1 MRLFYFFIFTV
12 FLSHNSLA
20 NDKLFVEGDTLYYNT
35 DLAADEINAEINWDD
50 ADLIH
55 SILLENPNITT
66 IQLNSSG
73 GLIEA
78 SQYISDI
85 VIDFELDT
93 YVSGEC
99 SSACVDIFLAG
110 QRRVLERG
118 SWVGF
123 HKGSWAA
130 ADIERYYEGN
140 KKEEGWKDAFEFSSW
155 LYEDTQSEILKQM
168 KYMLERG
175 VEADFIIQTLQAD
188 NEGMWYPRRKQLE
201 AAGVLNE

>member
-1 MRLFYFFIFTV
+1 MRLFYLFIFTV
-12 FLSHNSLA
+12 FFSHNSLA
-20 NDKLFVEGDTLYYNT
+20 NNKLFVEGNTLYYNT

-55 SILLENPNITT
+55 SILLEDPNIKT

-85 VIDFELDT
+85 VIDFELDS

-110 QRRVLERG
+110 QRRVLEKG
-118 SWVGF
+118 SWLGF
-123 HKGSWAA
+123 HRGSWAA

-140 KKEEGWKDAFEFSSW
+140 S
-155 LYEDTQSEILKQM
+155 
-168 KYMLERG
+168 
-175 VEADFIIQTLQAD
+175 
-188 NEGMWYPRRKQLE
+188 
-201 AAGVLNE
+201 

>member
-1 MRLFYFFIFTV
+1 MRLFYLFIFTV
-12 FLSHNSLA
+12 FFSHNSSA
-20 NDKLFVEGDTLYYNT
+20 NDKVFVEGNTLYYNT
-35 DLAADEINAEINWDD
+35 DFAADEINAEINWDD
-50 ADLIH
+50 ANLIH
-55 SILLENPNITT
+55 SILVGNPNITK

-85 VIDFELDT
+85 VIDFELDS

-118 SWVGF
+118 SWLGF

-130 ADIERYYEGN
+130 ADIKKYYEGN
-140 KKEEGWKDAFEFSSW
+140 KKEQGWKDAFEFSSW
-155 LYEDTQSEILKQM
+155 LYADTQSEILKQM

-201 AAGVLNE
+201 AAGVLKE

>member
-1 MRLFYFFIFTV
+1 MRLFYLFIFTV
-12 FLSHNSLA
+12 FFSQNSSA
-20 NDKLFVEGDTLYYNT
+20 NNKLFIEGNTLYYNT
-35 DLAADEINAEINWDD
+35 DLAADETNAEINWDD
-50 ADLIH
+50 ADLIQ

-85 VIDFELDT
+85 VIDFELDS

-110 QRRVLERG
+110 QSRILEKG
-118 SWVGF
+118 SFLGF

-130 ADIERYYEGN
+130 ADIESYYEAN
-140 KKEEGWKDAFEFSSW
+140 KKQKGWMDAFEFSSW

-175 VEADFIIQTLQAD
+175 VEADFIIQTLQAG
-188 NEGMWYPRRKQLE
+188 NEGMWYPRRKQLQ

>member
-1 MRLFYFFIFTV
+1 MRLFYFFIFTA

-20 NDKLFVEGDTLYYNT
+20 NDKLFIEGNTLYYNT

-55 SILLENPNITT
+55 SILLEDPNITT

-78 SQYISDI
+78 SRYISDI
-85 VIDFELDT
+85 VIDFELDS

-110 QRRVLERG
+110 QKRVLERG
-118 SWVGF
+118 SWLGF
-123 HKGSWAA
+123 HRGSWAA
-130 ADIERYYEGN
+130 ADIERYYEGK
-140 KKEEGWKDAFEFSSW
+140 KKEKGWKDAFEFSSW
-155 LYEDTQSEILKQM
+155 LYEDTRSEILKQM

-175 VEADFIIQTLQAD
+175 VEADFIIKTLQAD